1 MGILVYIACYMA
13 KKDQSVYLEVDE
25 EGKVRNP
32 ASTAEQLREI
42 WRS

>member
-1 MGILVYIACYMA
+1 VGILVYIAYYMA

-32 ASTAEQLREI
+32 A
-42 WRS
+42 

>member
-1 MGILVYIACYMA
+1 VGILVYIGYHMA
-13 KKDQSVYLEVDE
+13 KKDQSVYLELDE

>member
-1 MGILVYIACYMA
+1 VGILVYVAYYMA

-25 EGKVRNP
+25 EGKMRNP